1 MRLLIV
7 SQRLYYARVKLKFS
21 KYHVPIELKCIVL
34 LLLFSSFL
42 FSFFFFQLNLVV
54 KDRNQREI
62 ETDYIFVSYIY
73 FPARAPNSYVTSC
86 HALCLC
92 LSHSHMF

>member
-7 SQRLYYARVKLKFS
+7 SQRLYYAREAQIFKIS
-21 KYHVPIELKCIVL
+21 RTDRIEMH
-34 LLLFSSFL
+34 SSTPFVFFFFL
-42 FSFFFFQLNLVV
+42 FFFFFFQLNLVV